1 MLAGKNALVTGASRG
16 IGKAIA
22 IELASKGANVAV
34 NYAGS
39 KDKAQEVVHQL
50 KEMGVNAFK
59 VQADVADEDSVQT
72 MIKQVIETFGNLDI
86 LVNNAGITKDNLIMR
101 MKTEEFD
108 QVIHTNL
115 KGVFLCTKAVTRQMI
130 RQRSGK
136 IINVASIV
144 GVSGN
149 PGQANYVAAKAGVIG
164 LTKSTAQE
172 LASRNIFVNAVA
184 PGFIATDM
192 TDALT
197 DAQQK
202 AILERIPL
210 AKLGKPEDVAKAVRF
225 LASSDADYITGQT
238 IHIDG
243 GLVM

>member
-108 QVIHTNL
+108 QVIHTN
-115 KGVFLCTKAVTRQMI
+115 
-130 RQRSGK
+130 
-136 IINVASIV
+136 
-144 GVSGN
+144 
-149 PGQANYVAAKAGVIG
+149 
-164 LTKSTAQE
+164 
-172 LASRNIFVNAVA
+172 
-184 PGFIATDM
+184 
-192 TDALT
+192 
-197 DAQQK
+197 
-202 AILERIPL
+202 
-210 AKLGKPEDVAKAVRF
+210 
-225 LASSDADYITGQT
+225 
-238 IHIDG
+238 
-243 GLVM
+243 